1 MAAAKYSYSIFELRA
16 RLASHIEW
24 TWTGGIYSGKSLA
37 FLTGEARCN
46 GIYLKPQPP
55 CSLWLP
61 IPTKLAKQRQT
72 NKHFALGRYTAGQR
86 PRHRW
91 ISRRGSELH
100 IHAEVIFSERS
111 VWRGGSR
118 APGPAL
124 RRVPGSQGVESTC
137 RDDPTVVRRRILT
150 YGSAAAAPSP
160 THVRKSSS
168 PSAASGVEVHGL
180 PGPLFVEFSAP
191 KA

>member
-1 MAAAKYSYSIFELRA
+1 M
-16 RLASHIEW
+16 
-24 TWTGGIYSGKSLA
+24 A

-111 VWRGGSR
+111 VWSGGSR

-124 RRVPGSQGVESTC
+124 RRVPGSQGVEFMCCADSKMVRCSHATNGETFAVAGVTPVETELQPC
-137 RDDPTVVRRRILT
+137 SMPETVL
-150 YGSAAAAPSP
+150 PSP
-160 THVRKSSS
+160 QYVLARNISK
-168 PSAASGVEVHGL
+168 
-180 PGPLFVEFSAP
+180 
-191 KA
+191 K

>member
-1 MAAAKYSYSIFELRA
+1 MNPEHSKTALLRKIFGVPNRRSALQWYIFKTPAPVLALAPNTNKTRQAK
-16 RLASHIEW
+16 
-24 TWTGGIYSGKSLA
+24 T
-37 FLTGEARCN
+37 
-46 GIYLKPQPP
+46 
-55 CSLWLP
+55 
-61 IPTKLAKQRQT
+61 QT

-124 RRVPGSQGVESTC
+124 RRVPGYQGVESTC
-137 RDDPTVVRRRILT
+137 RDDPTVVRRRIVT

-160 THVRKSSS
+160 THVRQSSS